1 MPDHTARVKCPELGP
16 LGPMPVSWWTQSILE
31 TSRALRGCRGPG
43 RLGTGFRHAQG
54 RWLRLEKMP
63 VPWGLLG
70 DPAPLIA
77 ACGAGQNT
85 PGPSRERA
93 YKAQQGGTQRDQ
105 GPPPRPLEWGLG
117 EPGGGQGEMR
127 PQECEG
133 RRQAKAP
140 ATFQFPSPTQG
151 TWARWVRGDMV
162 WGRGTAHSLLLCYE
176 PPSQEARASE
186 GKGARA
192 DASVDGLIQG
202 QVVALLEVQEVE
214 PVRGLARVEALP
226 LQSRLLDFEGACGGR
241 RRWGRSQAGQGAS
254 RSSHTPQ
261 SPSSPPGLK
270 KEKSGVYL

>member
-77 ACGAGQNT
+77 ACGAGQNN

-93 YKAQQGGTQRDQ
+93 YKAQQGGTQKDQ
-105 GPPPRPLEWGLG
+105 GPLPRLLEWGLG

-151 TWARWVRGDMV
+151 PGPGGCVVTWCGEGEQPTPSYSAM
-162 WGRGTAHSLLLCYE
+162 SL
-176 PPSQEARASE
+176 PA
-186 GKGARA
+186 
-192 DASVDGLIQG
+192 
-202 QVVALLEVQEVE
+202 
-214 PVRGLARVEALP
+214 
-226 LQSRLLDFEGACGGR
+226 R
-241 RRWGRSQAGQGAS
+241 RRE
-254 RSSHTPQ
+254 PQ
-261 SPSSPPGLK
+261 RAKAP
-270 KEKSGVYL
+270 EQMRV